1 MCGRIVLAK
10 DPIENAGFFQ
20 LSLFPERILEPDY
33 NLAPS
38 KEVYIIVDK
47 RAEDGTHQRA
57 LEIAR
62 WGLVPSWAKDP
73 AIGNRL
79 TNARSETVS
88 EKPSFREAFAR
99 RRCLVPVDGYYE
111 WYASAQET
119 APGRPRKQPFYLH
132 DPQERPLAIA
142 GLYEW
147 WRAGPSEPWLLTCT
161 LLTRAAT
168 PDLAR
173 IHDRMPVIV
182 PPHQW
187 GWWLDNS
194 QRVDVNELAPAVLEA
209 HAVSTAVNS
218 SRSSGPA
225 LIEPIA
231 FDWE

>member
-1 MCGRIVLAK
+1 
-10 DPIENAGFFQ
+10 
-20 LSLFPERILEPDY
+20 
-33 NLAPS
+33 
-38 KEVYIIVDK
+38 
-47 RAEDGTHQRA
+47 
-57 LEIAR
+57 
-62 WGLVPSWAKDP
+62 
-73 AIGNRL
+73 
-79 TNARSETVS
+79 
-88 EKPSFREAFAR
+88 
-99 RRCLVPVDGYYE
+99 
-111 WYASAQET
+111 
-119 APGRPRKQPFYLH
+119 
-132 DPQERPLAIA
+132 
-142 GLYEW
+142 
-147 WRAGPSEPWLLTCT
+147 EPWLLTCT

-187 GWWLDNS
+187 DWWLDNA